1 MILKSHDQKITEFS
15 NAGDSDKS
23 TSRFLL
29 RLGSREMWEERK
41 QDKKYRQ
48 LFRRS
53 FIIKGMREMKQF
65 LEGEMESREKWK
77 K

>member
-1 MILKSHDQKITEFS
+1 MQSLVTLTRAL
-15 NAGDSDKS
+15 AGSCLDWAQEK
-23 TSRFLL
+23 
-29 RLGSREMWEERK
+29 WEERK

-48 LFRRS
+48 FFRRS